1 MTDRTRK
8 YYSHRDRRQVRLAQL
23 FAEATKRGID
33 HAELRDTIAPL
44 QIGKRLSNASEIEI
58 SRLIRYIGGEKT
70 RTFDKP
76 LMSGFRERYDELGVR
91 DGMAT
96 PAQLRKIEASW
107 MNVSRMP
114 NHTAREKAL
123 LGFLKR
129 ICGVQQMEWVEDWM
143 VQKILNAIQHMKR

>member
-1 MTDRTRK
+1 MTDHTRK

-33 HAELRDTIAPL
+33 HGALRDEIAPA
-44 QIGKRLSNASEIEI
+44 QIGKRLSNASEVEI
-58 SRLIRYIGGEKT
+58 ARLILYIGGEKK

-76 LMSGFRERYDELGVR
+76 LMSGFKERYDELGLR

-96 PAQLRKIEASW
+96 PAQLRKIEAMW
-107 MNVSRMP
+107 MQVSRMP

-123 LGFLKR
+123 QGFLKR
-129 ICGVQQMEWVEDWM
+129 IVGVQQIEWVEDWM